1 MFDHSSESEPKGIS
15 PSIYLDYGA
24 DGHACQEDG
33 FEICERGMRFS
44 SRWQFSIG
52 TQLSVAFSC
61 QDTDGK
67 IQRAA
72 TEGIIVDCEKVGCK
86 CYTTTLLFLELEEPL
101 RTMLKPGNPGKISG
115 VVEPRTR
122 RSTRPKTNFN

>member
-1 MFDHSSESEPKGIS
+1 MFDQSSESEPNGIS

-24 DGHACQEDG
+24 DGHACTGEG

-44 SRWQFSIG
+44 SRWQFTIG

-72 TEGIIVDCEKVGCK
+72 TEGIIVDCEQVGRG
-86 CYTTTLLFLELEEPL
+86 CYTTTLLFLELGEPL
-101 RTMLKPGNPGKISG
+101 RTMLQPENKGKVSG
-115 VVEPRTR
+115 TVEPRLR
-122 RSTRPKTNFN
+122 RSTRPRTNFS